1 MFRVLNGV
9 FFAKKKIITLEIY
22 ICTKKEPLRTSLL
35 SSTKAILTLR
45 HIDSGKDGR
54 LGKRKKKRRG
64 RDQIG

>member
-1 MFRVLNGV
+1 MVF
-9 FFAKKKIITLEIY
+9 FFAKKKITLEIY

-45 HIDSGKDGR
+45 HIDGRKDGKS

-64 RDQIG
+64 RDQIGR